1 MARYKVLKSVAHSL
15 GHSFTST
22 LNWDGDDYVMGNIL
36 RHARKVG
43 EGILK
48 IDLMNGKAM
57 PPSLLI
63 PSVERAARRF
73 ADRLPQLIASHG
85 SDMRYVHSAVMLIA
99 YDLQTKRP
107 SPYTTSE
114 LESPY
119 VCRVEITD
127 DRGKVWSAELRD
139 WWVPEPERSKS
150 RQWWQFWK
158 PAV

>member
-1 MARYKVLKSVAHSL
+1 
-15 GHSFTST
+15 
-22 LNWDGDDYVMGNIL
+22 MGNIL
-36 RHARKVG
+36 RRAREVG
-43 EGILK
+43 EGTLK
-48 IDLMNGKAM
+48 INLMSGKAM

-73 ADRLPQLIASHG
+73 ADRLPELVATHG
-85 SDMRYVHSAVMLIA
+85 SDMRHVHSATMFVV

-107 SPYTTSE
+107 SPYSPAE

-127 DRGKVWSAELRD
+127 DRGKVWAAELRD
-139 WWVPEPERSKS
+139 WWVPEPKLPKR
-150 RQWWQFWK
+150 RPWWQLRK

>member
-15 GHSFTST
+15 AHSFTST

-36 RHARKVG
+36 RRARKIG
-43 EGILK
+43 EGTLK
-48 IDLMNGKAM
+48 IDLMSGKAT
-57 PPSLLI
+57 PSSLLM

-73 ADRLPQLIASHG
+73 ADRLPELVAAHG
-85 SDMRYVHSAVMLIA
+85 SDMRYVHSAVMSVE

-107 SPYTTSE
+107 NLHHPSE

-127 DRGKVWSAELRD
+127 DRGKVWPAELRD
-139 WWVPEPERSKS
+139 WWVPEPERSK
-150 RQWWQFWK
+150 RRRWWQVW
-158 PAV
+158 